1 MRRGYT
7 LIEIIITVAITA
19 ILAIGMFKALEA
31 ITIRSEKA
39 KLLTAFSID
48 SQSALDVL
56 STLLYERAPMSLKG
70 CTTDSDCAVMEETT
84 TGKTILQWYGTASEA
99 YKAGAYSGFVD
110 MARSINPSLYT
121 PDTVKADLENNQSA
135 KWGSFTVSQIAL
147 SFAGAFETGESSE
160 PYPIAS
166 IADNTITLP
175 VATTATKIYEKYY
188 LVDSAYAV
196 TRKEDAPFCGGK
208 TDGYKNGD
216 LLLFSNYRPW
226 NGDTLCNGDV
236 SLLDTRVSA
245 FGAHIL
251 NGTLRLGIEKN
262 YTLKGSPNPIR
273 LSKQKVVF

>member
-70 CTTDSDCAVMEETT
+70 CTTNSDCVVMEETT

-135 KWGSFTVSQIAL
+135 KWGSFTAPQIAL
-147 SFAGAFETGESSE
+147 SFAGAFETGESAE
-160 PYPIAS
+160 PYPVS
-166 IADNTITLP
+166 IPADNQITFTGTVP
-175 VATTATKIYEKYY
+175 SAIYEKYY

-196 TRKEDAPFCGGK
+196 TRKENAPSCGGK

-262 YTLKGSPNPIR
+262 YILKGSPNPIR